1 MNAMTPNPEQTV
13 LDTEAYV
20 RALTNQ
26 RNSALDAVA
35 QLEGL
40 VGTLR
45 KEIVELKRQHP
56 DHPLLEPTP
65 PP

>member
-26 RNSALDAVA
+26 RNSALDVVA

-45 KEIVELKRQHP
+45 KEIAELKKPKQDAP
-56 DHPLLEPTP
+56 AVAGT
-65 PP
+65 

>member
-1 MNAMTPNPEQTV
+1 MNDVTLQPEQIA
-13 LDTEAYV
+13 LDTESDI

-45 KEIVELKRQHP
+45 KEIAELKKPKQDAP
-56 DHPLLEPTP
+56 AVAGT
-65 PP
+65 